1 MRAGLVV
8 SAVLLFASAEARSE
22 PPEEPVWDWASAAGS
37 RTDIAGTTFT
47 DREADLQ
54 SHCGAFEGGLR
65 AVALRLVE
73 RRIRGLPYLD
83 LDGLSFA
90 QRAAGEPHVWPRA
103 WIVSGR
109 ALDPES
115 TLKKLD
121 AWRASFG
128 DIGQRRCGVATGYAQ
143 DGSEVVA
150 AIALDAL
157 ADLGPLPIRIRSG
170 TWQTVDAALLVPA
183 TGAHVVIMGPSGEPQ
198 SVPTSFDG
206 SRVRAR
212 FDADRAGTFTL
223 QVVADVATGPRPVLE
238 AELFADVEPPR
249 ATPNLAAP
257 GESAG
262 LGFSDKAVALAN
274 MIAAMRTAEKLP
286 PFIRDR
292 RLDAVAIAHAR
303 RMKQAHTLGHDVGD
317 GDPAERLANAGL
329 RAKETGENVA
339 HAQSIV
345 LAHRALYASVSH
357 RENLLHAAFTHLGVA
372 VLDDPDGSFWIAEVF
387 STPLP

>member
-1 MRAGLVV
+1 MRVGFAIAAALLFV
-8 SAVLLFASAEARSE
+8 SAPTRSE
-22 PPEEPVWDWASAAGS
+22 PTQEPAWDWASATAS
-37 RTDIAGTTFT
+37 RPGGATGGGAPPN

-54 SHCGAFEGGLR
+54 ARCGNFEGGLR

-73 RRIRGLPYLD
+73 RKIRGLPYLD

-121 AWRASFG
+121 AWRESFH
-128 DIGQRRCGVATGYAQ
+128 DLGQRRCGVATGYAD

-157 ADLGPLPIRIRSG
+157 ADLEPVAIRIRSG

-183 TGAHVVIMGPSGEPQ
+183 TAAQVVIMGPSGEPQ

-212 FDADRAGTFTL
+212 FDADRPGGFTV

-238 AELFADVEPPR
+238 ARLFADVEPPR

-257 GESAG
+257 GEAAG
-262 LGFSDKAVALAN
+262 NGITEKGRALAS
-274 MIAAMRTAEKLP
+274 MIGAMRASEKLSP
-286 PFIRDR
+286 
-292 RLDAVAIAHAR
+292 
-303 RMKQAHTLGHDVGD
+303 
-317 GDPAERLANAGL
+317 
-329 RAKETGENVA
+329 
-339 HAQSIV
+339 
-345 LAHRALYASVSH
+345 
-357 RENLLHAAFTHLGVA
+357 
-372 VLDDPDGSFWIAEVF
+372 
-387 STPLP
+387 